1 MIKKLVYNKNKV
13 NCIIFFHGLYANSGF
28 WLPYFKYFKN
38 YKLVFFEV
46 DYQKLVFD
54 NRDWSNIFK
63 DFKSSDDSEN
73 IVAIIS
79 HSLGTLVADLMF
91 SNCGHSM
98 YNICPIFRAKK
109 IESEKFVDFISNK
122 IQLPLFEV
130 NECMSQ
136 VNVFI
141 NSVKENLKFEGYN
154 FIPSNDS
161 YFIYEKF
168 DENISFVGDHFE
180 VLNAIEILFK
190 DFIPDKGYLI
200 TNLYNEN
207 ER

>member
-1 MIKKLVYNKNKV
+1 MFKKLVYNRNKV
-13 NCIIFFHGLYANSGF
+13 DTIIFFHGLYANSGF

-46 DYQKLVFD
+46 DYRKLVFD
-54 NRDWSNIFK
+54 NQDFHNSFN
-63 DFKSSDDSEN
+63 DFKSYVDSEN
-73 IVAIIS
+73 IIGIIS
-79 HSLGTLVADLMF
+79 HSLGTLLADLMF
-91 SNCGHSM
+91 SNSGYTL

-109 IESEKFVDFISNK
+109 KESRKFADFISTK
-122 IQLPLFEV
+122 IDLPLSEV

-141 NSVKENLKFEGYN
+141 NSFKENLKCTGYN

-161 YFIYEKF
+161 YFIYEEY
-168 DENISFVGDHFE
+168 DENISFCGDHFE

-190 DFIPDKGYLI
+190 DFISDKDF
-200 TNLYNEN
+200 
-207 ER
+207 